1 MPEDIKVS
9 IGVDDSALSAA
20 IARIKNKLKEL
31 DPAAVERGRA
41 TTAAFAKMGLP
52 VGQAFKLMSEKDK
65 ADVAQYHASLTQ
77 IREATREVG
86 EESRRTGINLGNMF
100 ERMIVRAGIA
110 ITVFGTIRLA
120 IKGVT
125 DAAKEVTA
133 FDMIQQRF
141 SALTSSAN
149 TVVSD

>member
-9 IGVDDSALSAA
+9 IGGDDSAL
-20 IARIKNKLKEL
+20 
-31 DPAAVERGRA
+31 
-41 TTAAFAKMGLP
+41 GLP

-141 SALTSSAN
+141 SALTKFGTNGQLLSRN
-149 TVVSD
+149 